1 VPWRVE
7 GGPAAAQPLG
17 GLASVGVQ
25 EPLELLG
32 RQLPHRQA
40 AAMVDGPAEI
50 VVQILVVEVVGVVV
64 LAHVL
69 LPSASVS

>member
-1 VPWRVE
+1 VD
-7 GGPAAAQPLG
+7 
-17 GLASVGVQ
+17 VQ

-40 AAMVDGPAEI
+40 VALVDGPAE
-50 VVQILVVEVVGVVV
+50 VAVQVKVVEVVGVVV

-69 LPSASVS
+69 LPSASVI